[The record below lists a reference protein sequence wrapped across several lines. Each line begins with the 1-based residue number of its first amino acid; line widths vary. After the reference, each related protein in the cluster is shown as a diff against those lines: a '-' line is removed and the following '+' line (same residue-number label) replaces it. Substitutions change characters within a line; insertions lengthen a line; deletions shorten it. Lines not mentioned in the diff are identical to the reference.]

1 MQGIQATASAA
12 LVPELCTTTHYHWT
26 YTIRIRV
33 IQGQCPY
40 TRVQLTRRHWVIEHV
55 NGLKDEVDD
64 EAVVGMYPKF
74 GPPEM
79 ERGFEFVYASAS
91 RGETPAIMSGYFTF
105 VPGTKDHPTGE
116 PFQVQVAP
124 FALPFPQFIY

>member
-1 MQGIQATASAA
+1 MTASAA
-12 LVPELCTTTHYHWT
+12 FVPELCTTPHYQWT
-26 YTIRIRV
+26 YTIRIRA

-40 TRVQLTRRHWVIEHV
+40 TRVQLTRRHWVIEQAD
-55 NGLKDEVDD
+55 GSKEEVDG

-74 GPPEM
+74 GPSEM

-91 RGETPAIMSGYFTF
+91 RGQMAATMSGYFTF

-124 FALPFPQFIY
+124 FALQVPQFIY